1 MMRACKLVGGGPRG
15 RHPGRLLALGGG
27 GEGAGAEPGVAGE
40 AGCGVAARCDDR
52 NRGCF
57 AWLKTEHV
65 HLVRFGAREEAR
77 AAVFAH
83 IELFYNRQRSHSAGG
98 YRAPAGA
105 RASMEGITKP
115 VAA

>member
-1 MMRACKLVGGGPRG
+1 MRSAESMQNRVGAHEVGRG
-15 RHPGRLLALGGG
+15 SGLTGKGW
-27 GEGAGAEPGVAGE
+27 AGAEPGVAGE

-65 HLVRFGAREEAR
+65 HLVRFGTREEAW

-83 IELFYNRQRSHSAGG
+83 IEFFCNRQHSHSAGG
-98 YRAPAGA
+98 YRTPAEA